1 MTTFSSANLS
11 PAFLKIISILCACL
25 VPLLVTGPFLPDLMV
40 SSLSAWFL
48 YYSLKHKIYN
58 VYRNIYFYFFI
69 GFWLTCILSS
79 LLSDDI
85 LLSLKASVFYVRI
98 GIFAIFISYLIGE
111 NKKILDYFYYA
122 FLVTFLLL
130 TIDGYFQYFTGS
142 NLFGYPI
149 IDFRVSSFFGN
160 ELILGSYLARLF
172 PLFFALFVIRAK
184 KKPQEVYL
192 VFILFILIDVLIF
205 IAGERVSFVLLNLST
220 LFVIIFISSYKW
232 FRFVVFIISLCI
244 IIFLTINDQKLYS
257 RYIKSTTESIGLNSS
272 EKFFFSPT
280 HDSLIRT
287 AFKMF
292 LDKPILG
299 HGPKLFRV
307 KCSDPK
313 YATGI
318 SPCNIHPH
326 NFYIQLLA
334 ETGIIGFLFLAGL
347 FFYFIFLSI
356 KHIFKYII
364 YKTKWLSDYQI
375 CLLSGLLITVWP
387 LTTNGN
393 IFTNHLMLFYSLQ
406 MGFFRRL

>member
-1 MTTFSSANLS
+1 MTTFSSPNLS

-149 IDFRVSSFFGN
+149 IDFRVSSFL
-160 ELILGSYLARLF
+160 EM
-172 PLFFALFVIRAK
+172 
-184 KKPQEVYL
+184 
-192 VFILFILIDVLIF
+192 
-205 IAGERVSFVLLNLST
+205 NLS
-220 LFVIIFISSYKW
+220 
-232 FRFVVFIISLCI
+232 
-244 IIFLTINDQKLYS
+244 
-257 RYIKSTTESIGLNSS
+257 
-272 EKFFFSPT
+272 
-280 HDSLIRT
+280 
-287 AFKMF
+287 
-292 LDKPILG
+292 
-299 HGPKLFRV
+299 
-307 KCSDPK
+307 
-313 YATGI
+313 
-318 SPCNIHPH
+318 
-326 NFYIQLLA
+326 
-334 ETGIIGFLFLAGL
+334 
-347 FFYFIFLSI
+347 
-356 KHIFKYII
+356 
-364 YKTKWLSDYQI
+364 
-375 CLLSGLLITVWP
+375 
-387 LTTNGN
+387 
-393 IFTNHLMLFYSLQ
+393 
-406 MGFFRRL
+406 